1 MRDSPTSARPFVLF
15 ELERCIN
22 RMEKVNVCELS
33 LSIRVL
39 FFEIGNVYVCM
50 YSLRVTHYV

>member
-1 MRDSPTSARPFVLF
+1 MHDSPTSARPFVLI

-39 FFEIGNVYVCM
+39 SFEIGNIDVCT
-50 YSLRVTHYV
+50 L